1 MFWKML
7 LKNYWRCQKRQAKS
21 SVLGSEVILGM
32 VESGRPRMAELV
44 VSFYSY
50 KKNQQWKWNPPRM
63 FQTKTSMTTGT
74 TCKRVE
80 QLGPTPPWGASLS
93 RH

>member
-32 VESGRPRMAELV
+32 VELGRPRMAELV

-50 KKNQQWKWNPPRM
+50 KKISSGSGIRQGCFKQ
-63 FQTKTSMTTGT
+63 
-74 TCKRVE
+74 KR
-80 QLGPTPPWGASLS
+80 L
-93 RH
+93 